1 MNAICP
7 REPSELDNVIDAAG
21 VLSISE
27 YDFFRLAFRRWSGH
41 ELEDRALE
49 HIFVDYMFHQ
59 TIPHWVRHLARD
71 VNARAVEGRLDLAE
85 IGALDYR
92 SRPPH
97 PRHGRRC
104 VGRMVAA
111 PVIFSVAL
119 MGVTYDPETSAPMP
133 CYGGPGF
140 KIISEMAYAV
150 TSKRPPSC
158 ETVKE
163 R

>member
-7 REPSELDNVIDAAG
+7 REPSDIDNVINAAG

-41 ELEDRALE
+41 EPENKALE

-59 TIPHWVRHLARD
+59 TVPHWVRHLARD
-71 VNARAVEGRLDLAE
+71 VSARIMEGRLDLVE
-85 IGALDYR
+85 IGALKYHH
-92 SRPPH
+92 RPPL

-104 VGRMVAA
+104 VGLVVAA
-111 PVIFSVAL
+111 TVLYSVAL

-140 KIISEMAYAV
+140 KVISEMAYAV
-150 TSKRPPSC
+150 SGKRPPSC